1 MKRCSSNPLGQLA
14 NVLACSSACLIT
26 FKSPVPSGC
35 LAIFNILSFA
45 FNNLM
50 ICAHLKNT
58 FFCLHLFSFFVV
70 VVFFTKLTHTHIH
83 TEPFIYIIYFS
94 CFCTILYGRQLNPSS
109 DLFLSFLCLRKKNL
123 MKGNGTYCTVNLTI
137 CQKTHQI

>member
-1 MKRCSSNPLGQLA
+1 
-14 NVLACSSACLIT
+14 
-26 FKSPVPSGC
+26 
-35 LAIFNILSFA
+35 
-45 FNNLM
+45 LM

-137 CQKTHQI
+137 CQKTHQIWNYVLISIFLCIKKVIFIFEENLQLKSSREIRRGRY